1 MSPKKQ
7 SEISSEKA
15 MKRAAGTEYQAW
27 DDVDVFEV
35 PSELRRPGKDGEHY
49 NDERT

>member
-1 MSPKKQ
+1 VSPKKQ

-15 MKRAAGTEYQAW
+15 TKTAAGTEYRAW

-35 PSELRRPGKDGEHY
+35 PPELRRPGKDGEHHD
-49 NDERT
+49 DE